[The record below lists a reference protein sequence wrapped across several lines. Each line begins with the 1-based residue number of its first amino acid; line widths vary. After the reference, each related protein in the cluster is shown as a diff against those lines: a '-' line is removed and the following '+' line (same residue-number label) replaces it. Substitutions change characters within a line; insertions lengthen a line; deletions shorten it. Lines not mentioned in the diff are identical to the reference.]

1 MSQRIAVLGCGYWG
15 ANHIR
20 TLKALGA
27 LAAVSDANMD
37 RANGFAAEHGVE
49 AITPEAL
56 ADRTDIDGVVIALPP
71 QFHCQMALRMMR
83 GGKDVL
89 VEKPI
94 ALSVEDAELIVS
106 EAARLGRICMTGHV
120 LRFHP
125 AFEALQA
132 LVEAGELGEVR
143 YMHSHRLGL
152 GKFHTENDA
161 LWDLAPHDIS
171 MILALAG
178 KDPIEI
184 HGEGA
189 AILDDLSDF
198 AHLHLLFPGGLRSH
212 LFASRLNPYRE
223 RRLAVVGL
231 EAMAVFDD
239 VEPWERKLALYRHKI
254 WHDNGQWAYT
264 TIEPTYIPVEVGQP
278 LTRELQ
284 HFIHCMETREKPRTS
299 GEDGIM
305 ALKILTAG
313 TVRRGGRVTRKI
325 VA

>member
-1 MSQRIAVLGCGYWG
+1 ML
-15 ANHIR
+15 H
-20 TLKALGA
+20 
-27 LAAVSDANMD
+27 AVSDANPD

-49 AITPEAL
+49 AISPDDL
-56 ADRTDIDGVVIALPP
+56 AARPDIDAVILALPP
-71 QFHCQMALRMMR
+71 QFHAETAIRMMR

-94 ALSVEDAELIVS
+94 ALSVADAEQAVA
-106 EAARLGRICMTGHV
+106 EAEKLGRVFMTGHV

-125 AFEALQA
+125 AFERLQK
-132 LVEAGELGEVR
+132 LVTDGELGEVR

-239 VEPWERKLALYRHKI
+239 VEPQERKLALYRHKI

-264 TIEPTYIPVEVGQP
+264 QLEPTYIPIENGQP

-284 HFIHCMETREKPRTS
+284 HFLHCIETRETPRTS
-299 GEDGIM
+299 GAEGIM

-313 TVRRGGRVTRKI
+313 TVRRGGRVTRRI
-325 VA
+325 QQ

>member
-1 MSQRIAVLGCGYWG
+1 MKHRIAVLGCGYWG

-20 TLKALGA
+20 TLKSLGA
-27 LAAVSDANMD
+27 LAAVSDANPD
-37 RANGFAAEHGVE
+37 RSAGFAAEHGVE
-49 AITPEAL
+49 AVAPEAL
-56 ADRTDIDGVVIALPP
+56 ASHPGIDGVVIALPP
-71 QFHCQMALRMMR
+71 QFHSETAIRLMR

-94 ALSVEDAELIVS
+94 ALSVADAEASVAES
-106 EAARLGRICMTGHV
+106 VALGRVFMTGHV

-125 AFEALQA
+125 AFERLQK
-132 LVEAGELGEVR
+132 LVADGELGEVR

-189 AILDDLSDF
+189 AILDELSDF

-239 VEPWERKLALYRHKI
+239 VEPPERKLALYRHKI

-264 TIEPTYIPVEVGQP
+264 QLEPTYVPIENGQP

-284 HFIHCMETREKPRTS
+284 HFLQCMTTRETPRTS
-299 GEDGIM
+299 GAEGIM

-313 TVRRGGRVTRKI
+313 TVRRGGRVTRRI
-325 VA
+325 ES